1 MRIVCILFISM
12 IFCSSQAQNLL
23 DKSLKEYQEGEL
35 QKAKV
40 LIDSALTS
48 QLYASENVSWYLK
61 GFIYKDLYKVNKD
74 ASNAEELRK
83 TSVNAFYRL
92 MNMDSTNQYKKE
104 TLQNLKY
111 LATTYYNDAMK
122 LIQQQNFAGANGYYS
137 RFVAIYSPINDGTI
151 SLSNSELQFHL
162 AVGSSYVQK
171 QKADSV
177 NDYSRLAIA
186 AFEHVL
192 SQDSMNKEANY
203 QIGVIYYNEAV
214 NRILDLDYDD
224 LDLLAFGKFEDETI
238 ELFKKS
244 LPYMERAYGIN
255 DKDENV
261 LEGLAGIHFGL
272 REFEISNRYRQE
284 LTALKEGD

>member
-1 MRIVCILFISM
+1 MRIVYTIVLS
-12 IFCSSQAQNLL
+12 IFFFSTEAQNLL
-23 DKSLKEYQEGEL
+23 DRSLKKYQDGEL
-35 QKAKV
+35 RAAKI

-48 QLYASENVSWYLK
+48 DLYASENVSWYLK
-61 GFIYKDLYKVNKD
+61 GFIYKDLYK
-74 ASNAEELRK
+74 SNTSSSESDELRK
-83 TSVNAFYRL
+83 TSVNSFYRL
-92 MNMDSTNQYKKE
+92 LNMDSVGQYKKE

-122 LIQQQNFAGANGYYS
+122 LIQNQNFSGANIYYS
-137 RFVAIYSPINDGTI
+137 RFIAVYSPINDGSI

-162 AVGSSYVQK
+162 ALGSGYIQK
-171 QKADSV
+171 QQLDSTK
-177 NDYSRLAIA
+177 NYSRLALA

-192 SQDSMNKEANY
+192 SLDSMNKEANY
-203 QIGVIYYNEAV
+203 QIGVIYYNDAV

-244 LPYMERAYGIN
+244 LPYMEQAYRVN
-255 DKDENV
+255 DKDENI

-272 REFEISNRYRQE
+272 REFEISNKYREE
-284 LTALKEGD
+284 LTALKEDD